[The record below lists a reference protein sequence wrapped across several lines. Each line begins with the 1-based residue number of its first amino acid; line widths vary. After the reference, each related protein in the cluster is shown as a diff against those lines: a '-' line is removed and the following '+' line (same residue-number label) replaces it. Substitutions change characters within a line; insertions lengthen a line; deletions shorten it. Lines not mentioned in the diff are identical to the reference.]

1 MAPTGVEIH
10 NGKIRIWFIY
20 RGVRCRETL
29 KGWLVTNANLKKAGQ
44 LRAKITSDIQ
54 MGVFDYGLQF
64 PGSKAAKKFSTTLRI
79 STFQELCDEYSG
91 TKELE
96 MSYASARNMHS
107 IIKILLRIVGSETLI
122 TDIQQIDI
130 LRYRKELLLG
140 DVRNDVVPHLNK
152 TGRAPATVNEQ
163 IRTLCAMLKFAKR
176 SHIITNSPFED
187 IPSLKRPRKAP
198 DPFTMEEYERFIS
211 VLPASVVNLWKLA
224 FYAGLRHGELCA
236 LGWDDVDLVN
246 GKIHVS
252 RNLNN
257 YDQFGP
263 PKTSAGE
270 RTITLLE
277 PALEALRDQFH
288 LTGADQATEI
298 TFNHRAYASTDQQH
312 VRFVF
317 RPVIKFAV
325 LNPYYSKNAL
335 GYSWKQ
341 GLKKAGIRSRV
352 PYQSRHTYACWLL
365 SAGAIP
371 SFIASQM
378 GHTDASMVYKVYS
391 KWMCDKDRDQV
402 EFLNSKLG

>member
-64 PGSKAAKKFSTTLRI
+64 PGSKTARKFSTTLRI
-79 STFQELCDEYSG
+79 NTFQELCDEYSG

-96 MSYASARNMHS
+96 MTYASARNMQS
-107 IIKILLRIVGSETLI
+107 IIKILLRIVGGETLI
-122 TDIQQIDI
+122 TDIQQMDI

-140 DVRNDVVPHLNK
+140 DVRNEVVPHLNK

-176 SHIITNSPFED
+176 SQIISHSPFED
-187 IPSLKRPRKAP
+187 IPSLKLSRKAP
-198 DPFTMEEYERFIS
+198 DPLTMDEYERLIL
-211 VLPASVVNLWKLA
+211 VLPTSVINLWKVA
-224 FYAGLRHGELCA
+224 FYTGLRHGEICA
-236 LGWDDVDLVN
+236 LGWGDVDLVN
-246 GKIHVS
+246 GKIHVC

-263 PKTSAGE
+263 PKTDAGV

-277 PALEALRDQFH
+277 PALEALRDQFE
-288 LTGADQATEI
+288 LTGADKPTEI
-298 TFNHRAYASTDQQH
+298 TFHHRAYASTEQQH
-312 VRFVF
+312 VQFVF
-317 RPVIKFAV
+317 RSLIKFAV
-325 LNPYYSKNAL
+325 PNPYYSKNAL
-335 GYSWKQ
+335 GYSWSM

-352 PYQSRHTYACWLL
+352 PYQSRHTYTCWLL

-391 KWMCDKDRDQV
+391 KWMSDKDRDQV
-402 EFLNSKLG
+402 ELLNSKLG

>member
-64 PGSKAAKKFSTTLRI
+64 PGSKTAKKFSTTLRI
-79 STFQELCDEYSG
+79 NTFQELCSEYCE
-91 TKELE
+91 TKELD
-96 MSYASARNMHS
+96 MTYASARNMQS
-107 IIKILLRIVGSETLI
+107 IVKILLRTVGGETLI
-122 TDIQQIDI
+122 RDIQQMDI

-140 DVRNDVVPHLNK
+140 TVCNEAMPHLNK

-163 IRTLCAMLKFAKR
+163 IRTLCAMLKFAKQSQVI
-176 SHIITNSPFED
+176 SHSPFED
-187 IPSLKRPRKAP
+187 ISSLKLSRKAP
-198 DPFTMEEYERFIS
+198 DPLTREEYERFIR
-211 VLPASVVNLWKLA
+211 VLPASVKNLWKVA
-224 FYAGLRHGELCA
+224 FYCGLRHGEICA
-236 LGWDDVDLVN
+236 LGWDDVDLDS
-246 GKIHVS
+246 GKINVC

-263 PKTSAGE
+263 PKTAAGE
-270 RTITLLE
+270 RSITLLQ
-277 PALEALRDQFH
+277 PAVEALRDQFA
-288 LTGADQATEI
+288 LTGSDQPTAI
-298 TFNHRAYASTDQQH
+298 TFNQRAYASTEKQL

-317 RPVIKFAV
+317 RPVVKASV
-325 LNPYYSKNAL
+325 PNPYYSKNAL
-335 GYSWKQ
+335 GYSWKL
-341 GLKKAGIRSRV
+341 GLKKAGIPSRV

-391 KWMCDKDRDQV
+391 KWMCEKDRDQV
-402 EFLNSKLG
+402 ELLNRKLG

>member
-79 STFQELCDEYSG
+79 NTLQELCDEYCG

-96 MSYASARNMHS
+96 MSYASARNMQS

-122 TDIQQIDI
+122 IDIQQIDI

-140 DVRNDVVPHLNK
+140 DVRNEVVPHLNK

-176 SHIITNSPFED
+176 SQIISNSPFED

-198 DPFTMEEYERFIS
+198 DPFTMEEYERFIL
-211 VLPASVVNLWKLA
+211 VLLASVVNLWKVA
-224 FYAGLRHGELCA
+224 FYPGLRHGELCA
-236 LGWDDVDLVN
+236 LGWNDVDLVS

-263 PKTSAGE
+263 PKTATGE

-277 PALEALRDQFH
+277 TALEALRDQFD
-288 LTGADQATEI
+288 LTGADQTTEI
-298 TFNHRAYASTDQQH
+298 TFHHRAYASTERQH

-325 LNPYYSKNAL
+325 PNPYYSKNAL

-341 GLKKAGIRSRV
+341 GLKKASIRSRV

-378 GHTDASMVYKVYS
+378 GYADASMVYKVYS

-402 EFLNSKLG
+402 ELLNSKLG